1 GITRKGRTNVEPIYG
16 LEGLSKFVLSVASEG
31 DVVICLGAG
40 LISGWAY
47 QLPLLLTK
55 DESTSLP
62 IY

>member
-1 GITRKGRTNVEPIYG
+1 
-16 LEGLSKFVLSVASEG
+16 
-31 DVVICLGAG
+31 LGAG